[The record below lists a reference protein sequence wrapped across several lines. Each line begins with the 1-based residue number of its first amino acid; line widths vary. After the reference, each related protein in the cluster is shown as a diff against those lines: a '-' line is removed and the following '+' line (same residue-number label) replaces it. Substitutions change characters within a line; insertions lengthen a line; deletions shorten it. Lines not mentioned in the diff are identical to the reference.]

1 MRIDKFLA
9 LSGLG
14 SRSEV
19 KKLIKSGEVKKNGAA
34 VRSPEE
40 KVNPECDTVTVSGKE
55 IIYREFV
62 YLMLNKPKGY
72 ISATEDKKIPTV
84 LDLLPVEY
92 LHFKPFPV
100 GRLDIDTEG
109 LLILT
114 NDGALSH
121 RLLSPKHHIPKT
133 YYAEIDGFVTD
144 SDKEAFLCGIT
155 LDDGYKTKPAF
166 LNILKSDEK
175 SEIELTITEG
185 KFHQV
190 KRMFKAAGKA
200 VLYLKRIKMN
210 GLCLDENLKIGE
222 IKELSSDEL
231 RLLKGE

>member
-19 KKLIKSGEVKKNGAA
+19 KKLIKSGSVKKNGISVCTA
-34 VRSPEE
+34 EE
-40 KVNPECDTVTVSGKE
+40 KVNPECDTVTVSEKE
-55 IIYREFV
+55 VIYREFV
-62 YLMLNKPKGY
+62 YLMLNKPKGLV
-72 ISATEDKKIPTV
+72 SATEDKKLPTV
-84 LDLLPVEY
+84 LDLLPPEY
-92 LHFKPFPV
+92 AHFKPFPI

-121 RLLSPKHHIPKT
+121 RLLSPRHHIPKT
-133 YYAEIDGFVTD
+133 YFAEIDGFVTEA
-144 SDKEAFLCGIT
+144 DKKAFACGIT
-155 LDDGYKTKPAF
+155 LDAGYKTKPAA
-166 LNILKSDEK
+166 LKILCSGEK

-190 KRMFKAAGKA
+190 KRMFKAIGKS
-200 VLYLKRIKMN
+200 VIYLKRIKMN
-210 GLCLDENLKIGE
+210 GLSLDKNLKLGE
-222 IKELSSDEL
+222 IKELSFAEL
-231 RLLKGE
+231 CLLKGE